1 MSNPLRVLVAGC
13 GNMGASHA
21 RAYHKMPEFE
31 IVGLVSRGPASRAA
45 LSQELGGLPQF
56 SDYYEALETT
66 KPDVVSINT
75 YPETHGPYARAAL
88 EAGCHVFCEKPL
100 AETVEEAQS
109 IVDAA
114 RRHKR
119 KLVVGYILRVHPAWI
134 RFIELARTLGKP
146 LVMRMNLN
154 QQSHGPTWT
163 AHRNLMNSMSPI
175 VDCGVHYVDV
185 MCQMTGAKPVRVSAI
200 GARLSD
206 ELKPGMYNYGQL
218 QVTFDD
224 GSVGWYE
231 AGWGPMMSEVAFFVK
246 DVVGPKGCVSI
257 VKDPNETEAVASDD
271 IDSHTKTNCIRVH
284 HSALDGRNEFVT
296 PDEFINTEDEPDHQG
311 LCDREQAFF
320 LRAIQQDVDLSD
332 HMHDAVN
339 SLRIVLAA
347 DESVKTGQVVRCEL
361 QIADCRLQI
370 ARLHALSTRAEQFRR
385 SPQFSAGS
393 KFSATPLMQYRS
405 PVGGGPSSNT

>member
-1 MSNPLRVLVAGC
+1 MMTSPQRVLVAGC

-31 IVGLVSRGPASRAA
+31 IVGLVSRGPASREA
-45 LSQELGGLPQF
+45 LSKELGGVPEF
-56 SDYYEALETT
+56 SDYYAALAAT

-75 YPETHGPYARAAL
+75 YPETHGPYARAAIK
-88 EAGCHVFCEKPL
+88 AGCHVFCEKPL

-109 IVDAA
+109 IVDTAHA
-114 RRHKR
+114 NRR

-134 RFIELARTLGKP
+134 RFIEIARTLGKP

-154 QQSHGPTWT
+154 QQSHGPAWNV
-163 AHRNLMNSMSPI
+163 HRNLMESMSPI

-185 MCQMTGAKPVRVSAI
+185 MCQMTGAKPVRVSAV
-200 GARLSD
+200 GARLTN

-246 DVVGPKGCVSI
+246 DVIGPKGCVSI
-257 VKDPNETEAVASDD
+257 VKDPNETTASGSDNV
-271 IDSHTKTNCIRVH
+271 DSHTKTNCIRLH
-284 HSALDGRNEFVT
+284 RSDIDANNEFVK
-296 PDEFINTEDEPDHQG
+296 PDELISTEDEPDHQG
-311 LCDREQAFF
+311 LCDREQAYF
-320 LRAIQQDVDLSD
+320 LRAIQQDLDLTD
-332 HMHDAVN
+332 HMQDAVN

-347 DESVKTGQVVRCEL
+347 DQSVRTGQIVTL
-361 QIADCRLQI
+361 
-370 ARLHALSTRAEQFRR
+370 
-385 SPQFSAGS
+385 
-393 KFSATPLMQYRS
+393 
-405 PVGGGPSSNT
+405 

>member
-1 MSNPLRVLVAGC
+1 MTRPLRVLVAGC

-31 IVGLVSRGPASRAA
+31 IAGLVSRGPASRGA
-45 LSQELGGLPQF
+45 LSKELGGLPEF
-56 SDYYEALETT
+56 GDYYQALEATR
-66 KPDVVSINT
+66 PDVVSVNT
-75 YPETHGPYARAAL
+75 YPETHGAYARAAI

-100 AETVEEAQS
+100 AETVEQAQS

-114 RRHKR
+114 RAGNR
-119 KLVVGYILRVHPAWI
+119 KLVVGYILRVHPAWV
-134 RFIELARTLGKP
+134 RFIEIARTLGKP

-154 QQSHGPTWT
+154 QQSHGQNWTW
-163 AHRNLMNSMSPI
+163 HRNLMDSMSPI

-185 MCQMTGAKPVRVSAI
+185 MCQMTQARPVRVSAI
-200 GARLSD
+200 GARLTD

-257 VKDPNETEAVASDD
+257 VKDPNEATAAGSDD
-271 IDSHTKTNCIRVH
+271 IDSHTKTNCIRLH
-284 HSALDGRNEFVT
+284 RSALDASNEFVS
-296 PDEFINTEDEPDHQG
+296 PDEFINTEDEPDHQA
-311 LCDREQAFF
+311 LCDREQAYL
-320 LRAIQQDVDLSD
+320 LRAIRDDVDLSA

-347 DESVKTGQVVRCEL
+347 EQSFRTGQVV
-361 QIADCRLQI
+361 
-370 ARLHALSTRAEQFRR
+370 AL
-385 SPQFSAGS
+385 
-393 KFSATPLMQYRS
+393 
-405 PVGGGPSSNT
+405 